1 MFDFRY
7 IIIYRNQTIQ
17 IGEKMFF
24 GKRFSGHQS
33 GSLSGLDILVLSI
46 IENFDG
52 ISGYA
57 LIRKINEKFKNLW
70 RVSPGTIYPL
80 LNRLTAKGF
89 INIEAIIRNNR
100 QLKLY
105 RITESGK
112 KGLKEIL
119 KNNLESSIN
128 TLGEYIR
135 TIVKTWIPDEERIH
149 GIMSCFPYHYEP
161 SSRNIDK
168 DDYSLANIERV
179 NKVIKELDLSKH
191 RLSRRL
197 KEIDKTISEYKVLL
211 NNLKKK
217 REENVK
223 IIEILDDDDDFE
235 NF

>member
-1 MFDFRY
+1 
-7 IIIYRNQTIQ
+7 
-17 IGEKMFF
+17 MFF

-57 LIRKINEKFKNLW
+57 LIRKINEKFKSLW
-70 RVSPGTIYPL
+70 RASPGTIYPL
-80 LNRLTAKGF
+80 LNRLTTKGY

-100 QLKLY
+100 NLKLY

-112 KGLKEIL
+112 QGLKEIL
-119 KNNLESSIN
+119 KNNLEPSIN

-135 TIVKTWIPDEERIH
+135 TIVKTWIPNEERIH
-149 GIMSCFPYHYEP
+149 GMMSCFPYHCEP
-161 SSRNIDK
+161 SSRKINE
-168 DDYSLANIERV
+168 DDYSLANIKRV
-179 NKVIKELDLSKH
+179 TDVIKELDLSKH

-197 KEIDKTISEYKVLL
+197 KEIDKTISEYKALL
-211 NNLKKK
+211 NDLKKR

-223 IIEILDDDDDFE
+223 IIEIVDDEDDFE